1 MDNISAG
8 SGLKKV
14 KTGIFGLDKMLNG
27 GLIENRPYL
36 VLGGPGAGKSILG
49 VQFLMYAISRGESA
63 LYITLEEPYDEIRE
77 NMIAFGWDTGKIRIL
92 DISPEGEGT
101 DTDSYNL
108 NLMVDELKRE
118 LEGHTHKR
126 VVLDSTTTIRMLEDS
141 KLKGR
146 RRILSVMKLLSE
158 SNCTSLLLCE
168 EIGEKV
174 TMESFLAR
182 GVIHLHTK
190 ITSSGEKVR
199 AISIDKMRG
208 TSFDERLH
216 PYEITNDGIQVAH
229 EETPIEI
236 FE

>member
-1 MDNISAG
+1 MENIPAT
-8 SGLKKV
+8 SGLKKT
-14 KTGIFGLDKMLNG
+14 KSGIFGLDKMLNG

-49 VQFLMYAISRGESA
+49 MHFLMYAVSRGESA

-77 NMIAFGWDTGKIRIL
+77 NMVAFGWDTNKIRIL
-92 DISPEGEGT
+92 DVSPEGEGI
-101 DTDSYNL
+101 DTDAYNL
-108 NLMVDELKRE
+108 NLMMDELKRE

-126 VVLDSTTTIRMLEDS
+126 VVLDSTTTIRLLEDN

-146 RRILSVMKLLSE
+146 RRILSVMKLLTE
-158 SNCTSLLLCE
+158 AQCTSLLLCE
-168 EIGEKV
+168 ETKEMI

-216 PYEITNDGIQVAH
+216 PYEITNQGIQVAY